1 MIATMVFAFVMTVVI
16 LKVVDLL
23 VGLRIT
29 EEEEVKG
36 MDISLHNEAGYSF

>member
-1 MIATMVFAFVMTVVI
+1 MVFAFVMTVVI